1 MPALQLRLF
10 QFDRLLEDTLPLL
23 HRHLTRHGVKTSM
36 YASQWFMTLFSYRF
50 PLDFVY
56 RVLDS
61 VFAEGIE
68 AVFRFALALMRR
80 NEDALVGLGFEGALA
95 YLKGSDMWEGYR
107 RASSSPEEP
116 SFDVDLFAR
125 EAYTVQLSPFT
136 LDGYAA
142 EFEEQVKAANAHR
155 REVEALRLV
164 NRNLAARVAS
174 LEEQLQQNQTEHVDL
189 VKQVVMSKVAK
200 EEMEM
205 ELIRYKMLY
214 AEASLRAEE
223 VTGGH
228 ANGGGRA
235 SSGSSSL
242 AAPAMSPSQST
253 HSNTTSAT
261 SARSSGGG
269 AAVAEEK
276 EEQGKSNGGSSGGT
290 LSSRPA
296 SSTDAWAS

>member
-1 MPALQLRLF
+1 
-10 QFDRLLEDTLPLL
+10 
-23 HRHLTRHGVKTSM
+23 M

-68 AVFRFALALMRR
+68 AIFRFALALMRR
-80 NEDALVGLGFEGALA
+80 NEDALINLSFEHALA
-95 YLKGSDMWEGYR
+95 YLKGSDMWDGYEV
-107 RASSSPEEP
+107 ASGRNDASPRY
-116 SFDVDLFAR
+116 DVDSFAR
-125 EAYTVQLSPFT
+125 EAYSVQISPFT

-189 VKQVVMSKVAK
+189 VKDAVMSKIAK
-200 EEMEM
+200 EEMEE

-214 AEASLRAEE
+214 AEASLLADQQA
-223 VTGGH
+223 GQPSLAFGH
-228 ANGGGRA
+228 GGGARA
-235 SSGSSSL
+235 SSSSASSL
-242 AAPAMSPSQST
+242 AATPTRGRM
-253 HSNTTSAT
+253 
-261 SARSSGGG
+261 
-269 AAVAEEK
+269 VAEGNSGDNGVGGRGSEQEK
-276 EEQGKSNGGSSGGT
+276 DSVRGAVSPV
-290 LSSRPA
+290 SRPA
-296 SSTDAWAS
+296 SSTDAWASSSSAAPTADM